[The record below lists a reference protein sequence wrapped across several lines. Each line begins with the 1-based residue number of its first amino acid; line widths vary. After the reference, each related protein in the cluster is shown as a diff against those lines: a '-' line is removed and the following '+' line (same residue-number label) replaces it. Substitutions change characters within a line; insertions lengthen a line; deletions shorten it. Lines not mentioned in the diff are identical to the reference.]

1 MERAVVVCEGEK
13 SRRSRQR
20 WFSVARPLLLFTRL
34 QVAVVLAM
42 ERGRTGRGG
51 VAVPLQQPTAAA
63 ALGGRR
69 LREPGGVRALRW

>member
-1 MERAVVVCEGEK
+1 MERAGVVCEGEK

-51 VAVPLQQPTAAA
+51 LQYRYSSLRQQQHWVA
-63 ALGGRR
+63 GG
-69 LREPGGVRALRW
+69 

>member
-1 MERAVVVCEGEK
+1 MERAGVVCEGEK

-51 VAVPLQQPTAAA
+51 GLQYRYSSLRQQQHWVA
-63 ALGGRR
+63 GG
-69 LREPGGVRALRW
+69 